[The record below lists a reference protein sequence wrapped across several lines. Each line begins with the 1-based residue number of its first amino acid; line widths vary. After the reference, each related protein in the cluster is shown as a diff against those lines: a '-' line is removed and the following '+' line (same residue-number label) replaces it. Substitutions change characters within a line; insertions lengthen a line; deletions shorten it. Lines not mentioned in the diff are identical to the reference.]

1 MNFGKIFLRFMLKE
15 IQIEE
20 KEILKRKQLQEVKLL
35 SELTNSDYII
45 KCVDIFYGVTDLVKS
60 KTFND
65 PSCEIAHSAL
75 YLVFELGVSTISS

>member
-1 MNFGKIFLRFMLKE
+1 MLKE

-35 SELTNSDYII
+35 SKLTNSDYII

-60 KTFND
+60 
-65 PSCEIAHSAL
+65 
-75 YLVFELGVSTISS
+75 STKQNEHYAPTASFKNI